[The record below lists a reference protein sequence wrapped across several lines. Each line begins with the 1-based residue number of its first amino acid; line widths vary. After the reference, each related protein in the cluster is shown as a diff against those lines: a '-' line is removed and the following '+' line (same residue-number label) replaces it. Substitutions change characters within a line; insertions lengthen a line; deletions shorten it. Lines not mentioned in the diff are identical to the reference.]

1 MRFANVIWCGDTYFR
16 GLNGLKTELQQLHFS
31 SPLIRERTY
40 IYIYIASFSFFGS
53 SPSMSALLQALREAE
68 SKLAEV
74 TTSGKGPRIGAL
86 DSLRLGATSGV

>member
-40 IYIYIASFSFFGS
+40 IYIYITQQPLHHGH
-53 SPSMSALLQALREAE
+53 
-68 SKLAEV
+68 
-74 TTSGKGPRIGAL
+74 GPVCMLYVGGFV
-86 DSLRLGATSGV
+86 SYS